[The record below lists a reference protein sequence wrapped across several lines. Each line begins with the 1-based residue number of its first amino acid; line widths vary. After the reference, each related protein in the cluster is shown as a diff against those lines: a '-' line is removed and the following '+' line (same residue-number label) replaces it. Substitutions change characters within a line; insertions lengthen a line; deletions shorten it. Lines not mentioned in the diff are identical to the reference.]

1 MTRLKQTVTFE
12 LQNALAVERNLGVL
26 SGHLAQIQGIAIK
39 GLRRRLVP
47 EAKRDI
53 RAEYNVPAGR
63 LAKDLSAQEFPSSVR
78 LKGRFKGIG
87 LINFAARQTLK
98 GVTYSIFRGKR
109 GLLDGAFIATLP
121 GGNVQVMERF
131 GAKRIMTRGRYVGKL
146 RQPIHTQ
153 YGPTAAQMLRKGRRP
168 ERLVDYAVG
177 FLGAEVRRLLK
188 LTEQGS
194 EPIPD
199 TTLVQDNDA

>member
-1 MTRLKQTVTFE
+1 MSGKQTVTFE
-12 LQNALAVERNLGVL
+12 LQNALAVERNLGAL
-26 SGHLAQIQGIAIK
+26 SGRLGKIQGVAIK

-53 RAEYNVPAGR
+53 RAEYNIPAGR
-63 LAKDLSAQEFPSSVR
+63 IGKDLSATEFPSSVR

-98 GVTYSIFRGKR
+98 GVTYSIFRGRR

-121 GGNVQVMERF
+121 GGNVQVMERS
-131 GAKRIMTRGRYVGKL
+131 GAKRLMTRGRYVGKL

-177 FLGAEVRRLLK
+177 FLGDEVRRLLG
-188 LTEQGS
+188 LAQRGDDPT
-194 EPIPD
+194 PD
-199 TTLVQDNDA
+199 TAAVQDSDA